1 MVAIFPEGTTGDRG
15 GLDRVR
21 SGAARIALGALPI
34 APDLVIVPIGLAFES
49 KVETRSRTVVMFGEP
64 IIVADH
70 RREPPAT
77 RSTGSDDRRRSGAQP
92 GART

>member
-21 SGAARIALGALPI
+21 SGAARIALGALPM

-49 KVETRSRTVVMFGEP
+49 RVETRSRTVVMFGEP

-70 RREPPAT
+70 ARIAGDR
-77 RSTGSDDRRRSGAQP
+77 GSSVG
-92 GART
+92 